1 MDSWQEINALDK
13 LPWLPSFFIFLLF
26 LAIETA
32 PIIAKL
38 LSPKGIYDIRVQD
51 EGGIRNLL
59 DSSKAT
65 QRNILSATDA
75 IINDKIYEDITQEE
89 ELYNYKRKKA
99 RELLQIQADAFYNQ
113 QRKPYQKTK
122 IKHAL
127 RMLIFRNL

>member
-1 MDSWQEINALDK
+1 MKQH
-13 LPWLPSFFIFLLF
+13 
-26 LAIETA
+26 

-51 EGGIRNLL
+51 EEESVISL
-59 DSSKAT
+59 DSSKSDTAKYT
-65 QRNILSATDA
+65 KCHRC

-113 QRKPYQKTK
+113 QRKT
-122 IKHAL
+122 ISE
-127 RMLIFRNL
+127 N